1 MPSPADLVND
11 DVLAEILLRLP
22 PGSVLRS
29 RAVCKLWRRVTTSPS
44 FIVDYSRRRPPELLV
59 YPDGYMMGH
68 RARNALAAV
77 DLAAGDT
84 TCRRRLLRFH
94 EPLRLVDSCDGLLL
108 FAIMQRGFLV
118 CNPATRQ
125 WAALPSP
132 TTKRPCA
139 PVLPSGFYFHRP
151 SGEHRLLCIADIPPP
166 PVFEYD
172 PPSGKFRRLP
182 SPAAG
187 EAAPD
192 AGSFYYILS
201 TAGGGGCARRLGA
214 VAEVDIKD
222 PFPSACVA
230 IRGTLYWSYHPEAGD
245 TGGADMVAFDT
256 AAEAFR
262 RIPMPPAVGLASH
275 RLRVFDMGG
284 RLAMSAAVEAHPRR
298 MDVWALE
305 DEGGGGGGGGARW
318 ACLLRIDGDLPRP
331 RRRAGG
337 YPVYEAVCVLEGG
350 ALVVAGG
357 GWVVLYD
364 VEGKRE
370 LSRVDHSRGVGNVSR
385 CVYRASLAPLPEPDA
400 RPFPVDDVPGG
411 EPLLHYCSPGG
422 GDANVPS
429 YGNRWGRDDTWV
441 VPNEH

>member
-1 MPSPADLVND
+1 MPSPADLADD

-29 RAVCKLWRRVTTSPS
+29 RAVCRRWRLLTTRPA
-44 FIVDYSRRRPPELLV
+44 FAAAYSRRRPPELLV

-84 TCRRRLLRFH
+84 TTARRLLRFR

-108 FAIMQRGFLV
+108 FAVMQRGFLV

-125 WAALPSP
+125 WAPLPSP
-132 TTKRPCA
+132 AATTRPCFS
-139 PVLPSGFYFHRP
+139 VLPSGFYFHRP

-166 PVFEYD
+166 PLFEYHR
-172 PPSGKFRRLP
+172 PSGKYRRLP
-182 SPAAG
+182 LPAAG

-192 AGSFYYILS
+192 VGSFYYILS
-201 TAGGGGCARRLGA
+201 TAGGARRLGA
-214 VAEVDIKD
+214 VADDDVKD
-222 PFPSACVA
+222 PFPSAYVA
-230 IRGTLYWSYHPEAGD
+230 IRGTLYWSYHPEAAGD

-262 RIPMPPAVGLASH
+262 RIRRPPAVGR

-284 RLAMSAAVEAHPRR
+284 RLAVSGAAEESPRR

-305 DEGGGGGGGGARW
+305 DGGGWAR
-318 ACLLRIDGDLPRP
+318 LLRIDDLPLP
-331 RRRAGG
+331 RRRAGP
-337 YPVYEAVCVLEGG
+337 YPVYEAVCVLENGGGG
-350 ALVVAGG
+350 ALELVVAGG

-370 LSRVDHSRGVGNVSR
+370 VSRVDHSRGVGNVSR

-400 RPFPVDDVPGG
+400 RPCPVDDVPGG
-411 EPLLHYCSPGG
+411 GGEPPLHYFPCSPAAGD
-422 GDANVPS
+422 DANVSSS
-429 YGNRWGRDDTWV
+429 YGNRWSDTWI